1 MSLNFLNMKKPSQ
14 HRKEKSM
21 ANKIK
26 EKTDVQVVLLRQL
39 NELREK
45 QLKLPVRDVKRYTK
59 LSNAICDTAKILLTY
74 F

>member
-1 MSLNFLNMKKPSQ
+1 
-14 HRKEKSM
+14 M

-45 QLKLPVRDVKRYTK
+45 QLKLSVRDVKRYTK
-59 LSNAICDTAKILLTY
+59 LSSAICDTAKTLLTY

>member
-1 MSLNFLNMKKPSQ
+1 
-14 HRKEKSM
+14 M

>member
-1 MSLNFLNMKKPSQ
+1 MGLKDII
-14 HRKEKSM
+14 RCKET
-21 ANKIK
+21 IK
-26 EKTDVQVVLLRQL
+26 E

-59 LSNAICDTAKILLTY
+59 LSNAICDTAKTLLTY

>member
-1 MSLNFLNMKKPSQ
+1 MKG
-14 HRKEKSM
+14 EFEM

-59 LSNAICDTAKILLTY
+59 LANAICDTAKTLLTY